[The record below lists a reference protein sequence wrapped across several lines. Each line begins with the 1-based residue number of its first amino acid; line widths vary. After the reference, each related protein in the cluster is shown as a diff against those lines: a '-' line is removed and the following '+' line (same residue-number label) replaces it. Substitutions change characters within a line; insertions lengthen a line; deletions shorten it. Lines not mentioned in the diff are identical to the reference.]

1 MQPFLILLFTFSGIA
16 YGQSTAKDTLPKT
29 RFHDSVIDVKTD
41 NMAYRDA
48 FAYREIAD
56 SLNDGLN
63 TAKEAIKNQNDAI
76 NRANQTIKTQSETLD
91 AQKSDN
97 DKLNAQVGKLERK
110 NKFWTTYAG
119 LMTFIAVVST
129 MIILK

>member
-1 MQPFLILLFTFSGIA
+1 
-16 YGQSTAKDTLPKT
+16 
-29 RFHDSVIDVKTD
+29 
-41 NMAYRDA
+41 MAYRDA

-63 TAKEAIKNQNDAI
+63 TAKEAINNQNDAI

-97 DKLNAQVGKLERK
+97 DKLNAQIGKLERK

-119 LMTFIAVVST
+119 VMTFIAVVST

>member
-1 MQPFLILLFTFSGIA
+1 
-16 YGQSTAKDTLPKT
+16 
-29 RFHDSVIDVKTD
+29 
-41 NMAYRDA
+41 MAYRDA
-48 FAYREIAD
+48 FTYREIAD

-63 TAKEAIKNQNDAI
+63 TAKEAIKDQNDAI

-97 DKLNAQVGKLERK
+97 DKLKAQVGKLKRK

-119 LMTFIAVVST
+119 VMTFIAGVSI